1 MMCAYLTILLFS
13 IYRVES
19 VQHIHTLRPQLANI
33 NMLVSSIQYVEIIK
47 PFVIERNMFRSFIS
61 CVYILHELF
70 GVMVN
75 VGPVTTST
83 GCSSLN
89 TSQELL
95 STVLRHLFL
104 SEQQTDSFWRSAILN
119 IRAMILPVYMHP
131 CSVMCGH

>member
-1 MMCAYLTILLFS
+1 
-13 IYRVES
+13 
-19 VQHIHTLRPQLANI
+19 
-33 NMLVSSIQYVEIIK
+33 MLVSSIQYVEIIK

-75 VGPVTTST
+75 VGPVTMLT

-104 SEQQTDSFWRSAILN
+104 SEQQTDSFWRSAIL
-119 IRAMILPVYMHP
+119 MKH
-131 CSVMCGH
+131 

>member
-1 MMCAYLTILLFS
+1 
-13 IYRVES
+13 
-19 VQHIHTLRPQLANI
+19 
-33 NMLVSSIQYVEIIK
+33 
-47 PFVIERNMFRSFIS
+47 MFRSFIS

-95 STVLRHLFL
+95 STVLRQLSFL
-104 SEQQTDSFWRSAILN
+104 NSNTQFLEECYFEYTSNDITCLHAPL
-119 IRAMILPVYMHP
+119 
-131 CSVMCGH
+131 